1 MKTAVASTDPGYLPG
16 PAPDPM
22 LLAALASD
30 IAPLRPSRP
39 DVFEAAAVAARAGQ
53 PVDWAHLG
61 TSVGTV
67 PELLLELA
75 GIKAAIRTWYDK
87 QPDEVLR
94 ESSAYSARLTEIWTE
109 LRLLETRG
117 LREYT
122 QMRTM
127 QVQPVL
133 DEIDRQHKLSV
144 SRIAMM
150 RQDIDMATR
159 GGGA

>member
-1 MKTAVASTDPGYLPG
+1 MKAQVETVVPGTLPG
-16 PAPDPM
+16 GDPDPT
-22 LLAALASD
+22 LLAALVHEM
-30 IAPLRPSRP
+30 APLRASRP
-39 DVFEAAAVAARAGQ
+39 DIFQHAATAAAAGQ
-53 PVDWAHLG
+53 PVDWAFLG

-94 ESSAYSARLTEIWTE
+94 EAAAYSARLTEIWTE
-109 LRLLETRG
+109 LRILESRG
-117 LREYT
+117 LRDYT

-127 QVQPVL
+127 QVTPVIE
-133 DEIDRQHKLSV
+133 EIDRQFKINQ
-144 SRIAMM
+144 SRIAML
-150 RQDIDMATR
+150 RQDIDLMSR

>member
-1 MKTAVASTDPGYLPG
+1 MKATVDTIDPGYLPG
-16 PAPDPM
+16 PDPDPA

-30 IAPLRPSRP
+30 VAPLRDSRP
-39 DVFEAAAVAARAGQ
+39 DVFAQAAAASRAGQ
-53 PVDWAHLG
+53 AYDWAHLG

-94 ESSAYSARLTEIWTE
+94 EASAYSSRLTEVWTE

-117 LREYT
+117 MREYT

-133 DEIDRQHKLSV
+133 DEIDRQFKINQ
-144 SRIAMM
+144 SRIAML
-150 RQDIDMATR
+150 RQDLDMATR

>member
-1 MKTAVASTDPGYLPG
+1 MKSTVAPTDPGYLPG
-16 PAPDPM
+16 PDPDP
-22 LLAALASD
+22 LLLQALANG
-30 IAPLRPSRP
+30 IAPLRDSRP
-39 DVFEAAAVAARAGQ
+39 DIFAQAAVAARSGQ
-53 PVDWAHLG
+53 PYDWAHLG

-67 PELLLELA
+67 PDLLLELA
-75 GIKAAIRTWYDK
+75 GIKAAIRTWFDK

-94 ESSAYSARLTEIWTE
+94 EAAAYSARLTEVWTE

-133 DEIDRQHKLSV
+133 DEIDRQFKLNQ
-144 SRIAMM
+144 SRIAIM
-150 RQDIDMATR
+150 RQDLDMATR